1 MASKLLNNVCVR
13 LTICHQARK
22 ISGAFSTAHLLANDI
37 LWQLLD
43 TTVHVVTG
51 LKDHGVQAE
60 HLD

>member
-13 LTICHQARK
+13 LTICHHARK
-22 ISGAFSTAHLLANDI
+22 ISGAYSTAHILANDM
-37 LWQLLD
+37 LWQLH

-60 HLD
+60 H